1 MLWHQEVTRL
11 LFIENALLTKMLT
24 SAFGEDRVRMA
35 KRGGIETT

>member
-1 MLWHQEVTRL
+1 MLWHREVKRP

-24 SAFGEDRVRMA
+24 SAFGEDWVRIV